1 MLLEKNHKQQISA
14 MKGKHSK
21 LQKELEQS
29 QRDIEAL
36 RAEIKVNIGQNRKLS
51 AVIYFSILH
60 VGKGQADPLQPH
72 LLKENEGRQGLETVG
87 SEQHDL
93 PVQPRSLPG

>member
-14 MKGKHSK
+14 MKGKHNK

-36 RAEIKVNIGQNRKLS
+36 RAEIKVKQKL
-51 AVIYFSILH
+51 
-60 VGKGQADPLQPH
+60 
-72 LLKENEGRQGLETVG
+72 
-87 SEQHDL
+87 
-93 PVQPRSLPG
+93 